1 MLNERLQQP
10 ARLKQMPET
19 KIPVRR
25 IPLSHPMNSTDS
37 FNKERP
43 LKTNSENLSFK
54 GLSFWY
60 KPAKTYS
67 VEKYFQLVKKY
78 RISDMGE
85 EFMESIRNSKY
96 ANGMVKFSHDEAT
109 GKELITIREKGIGQR
124 VWNDLTYPLRLPGE
138 MLNGVVRI
146 MTKIKPIENFSKEI
160 YNKKFF
166 KNIRQ
171 QAKTDAKVN
180 ALRGIFE
187 FEDIKNLEAKSAQEQ
202 AAIIFQQGMKSFDP
216 NLGNYDTKHERALT
230 RIVSGL
236 PPAVFLAND
245 AYNLSRLMD
254 DDPTAAKDE
263 QKSRFKQE
271 VSRVGWNAYL
281 QLITFGALS
290 KYVNNSTWGVM
301 LITAVT
307 TVLTEGVSRLTN
319 GKHIKRLTPE
329 EARAENERNHAP
341 EAEIK
346 PDASFQAESKS
357 DEKEKLQKPLLS
369 FDILMKASGL
379 IIAAGYGIKFIRGK
393 FGTNS
398 AVKALFKP
406 IDNTMDF
413 IIGKKSAAYDKLTKI
428 PNYQYPKEKFDKIV
442 KVLREN
448 GFNDIADEY
457 ELFAKPAISADGNYI
472 NLGPK
477 DKPNAPWIKFFKA
490 PIKFAMDAVTLPYRM
505 TELAVNGI
513 KKAIA
518 GKKGIP
524 AANVK
529 QETPE
534 ELSARLIKG
543 NIAALQKSIDNIGPK
558 ALREDFDPEKFKEFV
573 KDNRLKAFNADSMSH
588 LSNAELSNLAKA
600 AGTAATLWFL
610 MTDNYNMVMLKSNG
624 NNIEGAETKFKER
637 AVQET
642 SRLFYQALLI
652 DLFNS
657 TFSKQYH
664 KSLLGASW
672 VTLTNT
678 TISEWLNRKSVGIPV
693 GKHTRDELIAQ
704 EKAQNEA
711 TGFLKDYYTFMR
723 RLTGK
728 RPIESYKVEPKNN
741 ANINMTGSPI
751 QESSILAQMIR
762 G

>member
-10 ARLKQMPET
+10 ARLKQMQST
-19 KIPVRR
+19 KIPVKR
-25 IPLSHPMNSTDS
+25 IPLSHAMSSTEN

-67 VEKYFQLVKKY
+67 MEKYFELVKKY

-85 EFMESIRNSKY
+85 EFMESIRNSKF
-96 ANGMVKFSHDEAT
+96 AHGMVKFSKDKVT
-109 GKELITIREKGIGQR
+109 GKELITIREKGIAQR
-124 VWNDLTYPLRLPGE
+124 IWNDLTYPLRLPGE
-138 MLNGVVRI
+138 LLNGTVSLMR
-146 MTKIKPIENFSKEI
+146 KIKPIQNFANNL

-166 KNIRQ
+166 KDIRQ

-187 FEDIKNLEAKSAQEQ
+187 FDNIKKLESKGLQEQ
-202 AAIIFQQGMKSFDP
+202 SSIIFQQGMKSFDP

-230 RIVSGL
+230 RIVSGM
-236 PPAVFLAND
+236 PPAIFLAND

-254 DDPTAAKDE
+254 DDPAAAKDE

-301 LITAVT
+301 LITAIT
-307 TVLTEGVSRLTN
+307 TVLTEGVSRITN

-346 PDASFQAESKS
+346 PDASFKAEPKS
-357 DEKEKLQKPLLS
+357 EEKEKVQKPLLS

-393 FGTNS
+393 FGDHS
-398 AVKALFKP
+398 AVKKLFKP
-406 IDNTMDF
+406 IDDTMDF

-428 PNYQYPKEKFDKIV
+428 ENYQYPKEKFDKIV
-442 KVLREN
+442 QVLREN

-457 ELFAKPAISADGNYI
+457 ELFSKPAISADGNYI

-477 DKPNAPWIKFFKA
+477 DKNYAPLIKFVKA

-513 KKAIA
+513 KKAISGNKA
-518 GKKGIP
+518 
-524 AANVK
+524 VK
-529 QETPE
+529 PVKTETPE
-534 ELSARLIKG
+534 ELTQRLIKG
-543 NIAALQKSIDNIGPK
+543 NIAALQKSVENIGPK
-558 ALREDFDPEKFKEFV
+558 ALRDDFDPVKFKEFV

-624 NNIEGAETKFKER
+624 NNVEGAETKFKER

-693 GKHTRDELIAQ
+693 GKHTRDELIAE

-711 TGFLKDYYTFMR
+711 TGFVKDYYTFMR

-728 RPIESYKVEPKNN
+728 RPIESYKVEPKTNS
-741 ANINMTGSPI
+741 NINMTGAPI

>member
-10 ARLKQMPET
+10 ARLKQMQNT

-25 IPLSHPMNSTDS
+25 IPLSHPMDS
-37 FNKERP
+37 KENFNNERP

-67 VEKYFQLVKKY
+67 MDKYFQLVKAY
-78 RISDMGE
+78 RISDMGD
-85 EFMESIRNSKY
+85 EFMNSIRNSKY
-96 ANGMVKFSHDEAT
+96 TGGMVKFTHDEAT

-124 VWNDLTYPLRLPGE
+124 IWNDLTYPLRLPGE
-138 MLNGVVRI
+138 MFNGVVSL
-146 MTKIKPIENFSKEI
+146 MTKIKPIQNFSKDL
-160 YNKKFF
+160 YNKQFF

-171 QAKTDAKVN
+171 RAKTDAKVN

-187 FEDIKNLEAKSAQEQ
+187 FENIKNLEAKSAQEQ
-202 AAIIFQQGMKSFDP
+202 SAIIFQQGMKSFDP

-230 RIVSGL
+230 RIVSGM
-236 PPAVFLAND
+236 PPAIFLAND

-254 DDPTAAKDE
+254 DDPKAAKDE
-263 QKSRFKQE
+263 QKARFKQE

-290 KYVNNSTWGVM
+290 KYVNNSTLGVM

-307 TVLTEGVSRLTN
+307 TVLTEGVSRLSN

-346 PDASFQAESKS
+346 PDASFQAEPKS
-357 DEKEKLQKPLLS
+357 SEKEKMQKPLLS

-393 FGTNS
+393 FGNNS

-413 IIGKKSAAYDKLTKI
+413 IIGKKSAAYDKLTKME
-428 PNYQYPKEKFDKIV
+428 NYQYPKEKFDKIV
-442 KVLREN
+442 TVLREN

-457 ELFAKPAISADGNYI
+457 ELFAKPAISADGNYV

-477 DKPNAPWIKFFKA
+477 DQRWAPWVKFFKA

-505 TELAVNGI
+505 TELAVNAT
-513 KKAIA
+513 KKIIA
-518 GKKGIP
+518 GKKGVP
-524 AANVK
+524 VAVK

-534 ELSARLIKG
+534 ELTARLIKG

-558 ALREDFDPEKFKEFV
+558 ALREDFDPEKFK
-573 KDNRLKAFNADSMSH
+573 A
-588 LSNAELSNLAKA
+588 NLAKA

-610 MTDNYNMVMLKSNG
+610 MTDNYNMVMRKSNG

-664 KSLLGASW
+664 KSLMGASW

-678 TISEWLNRKSVGIPV
+678 TISEWLNRKSVGIPT
-693 GKHTRDELIAQ
+693 GKHTREELISM
-704 EKAQNEA
+704 EKSQNEA

-741 ANINMTGSPI
+741 PNINMTGAPI
-751 QESSILAQMIR
+751 QTSSILAQMIR

>member
-1 MLNERLQQP
+1 MLNDKLQQP
-10 ARLKQMPET
+10 ARFTQNQNG

-25 IPLSHPMNSTDS
+25 IPLSHPMNSINS
-37 FNKERP
+37 FNNERP

-60 KPAKTYS
+60 KPARTYS
-67 VEKYFQLVKKY
+67 LDTYNALVKKY
-78 RISDMGE
+78 RISDMGD
-85 EFMESIRNSKY
+85 EFIDSIRKSKY
-96 ANGMVKFSHDEAT
+96 ARGMVDFIKNEET
-109 GKELITIREKGIGQR
+109 GEELIKIREKGFLHR
-124 VWNDLTYPLRLPGE
+124 VWDDLTYPVRLPGE
-138 MLNGVVRI
+138 MLNGLVSLVG
-146 MTKIKPIENFSKEI
+146 KIKPLEKVSKSI
-160 YNKKFF
+160 YDTKFF

-187 FEDIKNLEAKSAQEQ
+187 FEHLGKLEGKSAEEQ
-202 AAIIFQQGMKSFDP
+202 ASIIFRQGMKSFDP

-230 RIVSGL
+230 RIVSGM
-236 PPAVFLAND
+236 PPAIFLAND

-254 DDPTAAKDE
+254 DDPTAAKEE

-271 VSRVGWNAYL
+271 LSRVGWNAYL
-281 QLITFGALS
+281 QLIIFGALS
-290 KYVNNSTWGVM
+290 KYVNNSSAGVM
-301 LITAVT
+301 LITAIT
-307 TVLTEGVSRLTN
+307 TVLTEGVSRLSN

-346 PDASFQAESKS
+346 TDTSFKAETKS
-357 DEKEKLQKPLLS
+357 DEKEKQQKPLLS
-369 FDILMKASGL
+369 FDILMKASAV
-379 IIAAGYGIKFIRGK
+379 IIGAGYGIKFIRGK
-393 FGTNS
+393 FGNNS

-406 IDNTMDF
+406 IDDTMDF
-413 IIGKKSAAYDKLTKI
+413 IIGKKSKAYDKLTKI
-428 PNYQYPKEKFDKIV
+428 QNFQYPKEKFDKIV

-457 ELFAKPAISADGNYI
+457 ETFAKPAISADGNFI

-477 DKPNAPWIKFFKA
+477 DKKIAPLIKFIKA

-505 TELAVNGI
+505 TELAVKSIQKSMKGS
-513 KKAIA
+513 KA
-518 GKKGIP
+518 P
-524 AANVK
+524 APVVE
-529 QETPE
+529 ETAE
-534 ELSARLIKG
+534 QLTERLIKG

-558 ALREDFDPEKFKEFV
+558 ALREDFNPEKFKEFV
-573 KDNRLKAFNADSMSH
+573 KDNRMKAFNADSMSH

-678 TISEWLNRKSVGIPV
+678 TISEWLNRESVGIPV
-693 GKHTRDELIAQ
+693 KKHTRDELISI

-711 TGFLKDYYTFMR
+711 TGFKKDYYTFMR

-728 RPIESYKVEPKNN
+728 RPIETYKVEPKNSS
-741 ANINMTGSPI
+741 NINMTGAPI
-751 QESSILAQMIR
+751 KDSSVLAQMIR

>member
-10 ARLKQMPET
+10 ARLKQMENQ

-25 IPLSHPMNSTDS
+25 IPLSHPMNSIDS

-43 LKTNSENLSFK
+43 LKTNSANLSFK

-60 KPAKTYS
+60 KSSKTYS
-67 VEKYFQLVKKY
+67 LEKYFELVKKY

-85 EFMESIRNSKY
+85 EFMDSIRNSKY
-96 ANGMVKFSHDEAT
+96 THGMVKFIKDEAT
-109 GKELITIREKGIGQR
+109 GKELINIREKGIGHR
-124 VWNDLTYPLRLPGE
+124 IVDDLTYPLRLPGE
-138 MLNGVVRI
+138 MLNGMVSL
-146 MTKIKPIENFSKEI
+146 MTKIKPIEKFSKDL
-160 YNKKFF
+160 YNKPFF

-187 FEDIKNLEAKSAQEQ
+187 FENIKNLDAKSAEEQ

-230 RIVSGL
+230 RIVSGM
-236 PPAVFLAND
+236 PPAIFLAND

-254 DDPTAAKDE
+254 DDPAAAKEE
-263 QKSRFKQE
+263 QKARFKQE

-281 QLITFGALS
+281 QLVTFGALS
-290 KYVNNSTWGVM
+290 KYVNNSTLGVM
-301 LITAVT
+301 LITAIT
-307 TVLTEGVSRLTN
+307 TVLTEGVSRLSN
-319 GKHIKRLTPE
+319 GKHIKRLSPE

-341 EAEIK
+341 EADIK
-346 PDASFQAESKS
+346 PDASFKAETKS
-357 DEKEKLQKPLLS
+357 DEKEKQQKPLLS
-369 FDILMKASGL
+369 FDILMKASGM

-393 FGTNS
+393 FGDHS

-413 IIGKKSAAYDKLTKI
+413 IIGKKSAAYDKLTKYS
-428 PNYQYPKEKFDKIV
+428 NYQYPREKFDKIV
-442 KVLREN
+442 QVLREN

-457 ELFAKPAISADGNYI
+457 VLFAKPAMSPDGNYI

-477 DKPNAPWIKFFKA
+477 DKRYAPAIKFFKA
-490 PIKFAMDAVTLPYRM
+490 PIKFAMDAITLPYRM

-513 KKAIA
+513 RKAIN
-518 GKKGIP
+518 GNKVSTP
-524 AANVK
+524 VK
-529 QETPE
+529 AETPE
-534 ELSARLIKG
+534 ELTARLIKG

-558 ALREDFDPEKFKEFV
+558 ALREDFNPEKFKEFV

-624 NNIEGAETKFKER
+624 NNVEGAETKFKER

-678 TISEWLNRKSVGIPV
+678 TISEWLNRKSVGLPT
-693 GKHTRDELIAQ
+693 GKHTRDELISM
-704 EKAQNEA
+704 EKSQNEA

-728 RPIESYKVEPKNN
+728 RPIETYKVEPKNN

-751 QESSILAQMIR
+751 KDTSIQS
-762 G
+762 

>member
-1 MLNERLQQP
+1 MLNDKLQQP
-10 ARLKQMPET
+10 ARFTQNQNG

-25 IPLSHPMNSTDS
+25 IPLSHPMNSTNS
-37 FNKERP
+37 FNNERP

-60 KPAKTYS
+60 KPARTYS
-67 VEKYFQLVKKY
+67 LDTYNALVKKY
-78 RISDMGE
+78 RISDMGD
-85 EFMESIRNSKY
+85 EFIDSIRKSKY
-96 ANGMVKFSHDEAT
+96 ARGMVDFIKNEET
-109 GKELITIREKGIGQR
+109 GEELIKIREKGFLHR
-124 VWNDLTYPLRLPGE
+124 VWDDLTYPVRLPGE
-138 MLNGVVRI
+138 MLNGLVSLVG
-146 MTKIKPIENFSKEI
+146 KIKPLEKVSKSI
-160 YNKKFF
+160 YDTKFF

-187 FEDIKNLEAKSAQEQ
+187 FEHLGKLEGKSAEEQ
-202 AAIIFQQGMKSFDP
+202 ASIIFRQGMKSFDP

-230 RIVSGL
+230 RIVSGM
-236 PPAVFLAND
+236 PPAIFLAND

-254 DDPTAAKDE
+254 DDPTAAKEE

-271 VSRVGWNAYL
+271 LSRVGWNAYL
-281 QLITFGALS
+281 QLIIFGALS
-290 KYVNNSTWGVM
+290 KYVNNSSAGVM
-301 LITAVT
+301 LITAIT
-307 TVLTEGVSRLTN
+307 TVLTEGVSRLSN

-346 PDASFQAESKS
+346 PDTSFKAETKS
-357 DEKEKLQKPLLS
+357 DEKEKQQKPLLS
-369 FDILMKASGL
+369 FDILMKASAV
-379 IIAAGYGIKFIRGK
+379 IIGAGYGIKFIRGK
-393 FGTNS
+393 FGNNS
-398 AVKALFKP
+398 AVKAFFKP
-406 IDNTMDF
+406 IDDTMDF
-413 IIGKKSAAYDKLTKI
+413 IIGKKSKAYDKLTKI
-428 PNYQYPKEKFDKIV
+428 QNFQYPKEKFDKIV

-457 ELFAKPAISADGNYI
+457 ETFAKPAISADGNFI

-477 DKPNAPWIKFFKA
+477 DKKIAPLIKFIKA

-505 TELAVNGI
+505 TELAVKSIQKSMKGS
-513 KKAIA
+513 KA
-518 GKKGIP
+518 P
-524 AANVK
+524 APVVE
-529 QETPE
+529 ETAE
-534 ELSARLIKG
+534 QLTERLIKG

-558 ALREDFDPEKFKEFV
+558 ALREDFNPEKFKEFV
-573 KDNRLKAFNADSMSH
+573 KDNRMKAFNADSMSH

-678 TISEWLNRKSVGIPV
+678 TISEWLNRESVGIPV
-693 GKHTRDELIAQ
+693 KKHTRDELISI

-711 TGFLKDYYTFMR
+711 TGFKKDYYTFMR

-728 RPIESYKVEPKNN
+728 RPIETYKVEPKNSS
-741 ANINMTGSPI
+741 NINMTGAPI
-751 QESSILAQMIR
+751 KDSSVLAQMIR